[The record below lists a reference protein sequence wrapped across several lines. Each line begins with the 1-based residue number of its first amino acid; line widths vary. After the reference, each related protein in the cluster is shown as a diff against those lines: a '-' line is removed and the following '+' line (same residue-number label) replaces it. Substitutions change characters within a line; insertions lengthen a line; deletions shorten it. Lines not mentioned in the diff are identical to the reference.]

1 MAVPSDIPGWATVVD
16 WFGYSP
22 NFHDAE
28 VIAIDLRR
36 HPEASSVRVHAWR
49 TNSDLTEEG
58 YYRQDR
64 HALVTFTI
72 KGINS
77 LKLEGWNHQNVLSS
91 LWASQAEDGYI
102 LELPEIYGVDGEIAA
117 ADISVSIEPFEQR

>member
-1 MAVPSDIPGWATVVD
+1 MALPSDVPGWTTVVD

-28 VIAIDLRR
+28 VISVELRR
-36 HPEASSVRVHAWR
+36 HPEASIVCVHAWR
-49 TNSDLTEEG
+49 TNSDITEEG
-58 YYRQDR
+58 HFRQDR

-72 KGINS
+72 KGITS
-77 LKLEGWNHQNVLSS
+77 LKIEGWNHQNVLSS
-91 LWASQAEDGYI
+91 LWAGKAEGGYI

-117 ADISVSIEPFEQR
+117 ADISVSIEPFTQR